1 MLLDPKWIHL
11 LGFPVAISIASHVHK
26 LGLSLTPSIVDER
39 FIQMIPSFEG
49 ATRFMRYSHLQKRL
63 RLAAPWVFFACAAFG
78 QEPPQKSAK
87 EQSSTSYRYAP
98 ASTDSLGSATKV
110 SEYQKILDDKNY
122 ERTTAFRALS
132 INGGERVDREENE
145 RSKRISDSQFQIER
159 TIRTPD
165 LNGRLATQQLIKEDH
180 QIKGNTEETQRSY
193 YQPDLNGKMAAQAVE
208 NETITKVS
216 SKEKHSTRALYRP
229 DSDGKFTLNEME
241 EGNEKKLSDTLTV
254 KESSRKLKEASGRM
268 AVVEN
273 VKETTTK
280 VGDNAFKK
288 ETVVHQTSYDG
299 RLLLTDRVT
308 ETQSETTNGVRK
320 YQRLL
325 ESRNVHRLLP
335 NVNSTGLTLSQRVT
349 GEERRLPDG
358 TVQTT
363 TQVETV
369 DPANPSDGLRISEVV
384 TETSKPIGNG
394 KVSVERT
401 IKTRD
406 TNGNLIVSQK
416 IAQSIE
422 SGK

>member
-1 MLLDPKWIHL
+1 MSPAVFLALIGLPW
-11 LGFPVAISIASHVHK
+11 AI
-26 LGLSLTPSIVDER
+26 L
-39 FIQMIPSFEG
+39 
-49 ATRFMRYSHLQKRL
+49 
-63 RLAAPWVFFACAAFG
+63 G
-78 QEPPQKSAK
+78 QEPPRKSAGK
-87 EQSSTSYRYAP
+87 EQSSTSYLYAP
-98 ASTDSLGSATKV
+98 ANTDGLGSATKV
-110 SEYQKILDDKNY
+110 SEHQKLLDEKNY

-132 INGGERVDREENE
+132 MNGGERVDREESE
-145 RSKRISDSQFQIER
+145 RSRRISDSQYQIER

-180 QIKGNTEETQRSY
+180 QLKGNTEETQSSY
-193 YQPDLNGKMAAQAVE
+193 YQPDINGKMTAQVVE
-208 NETITKVS
+208 NETITKIS
-216 SKEKHSTRALYRP
+216 PKEKRSTRALYRP
-229 DSDGKFTLNEME
+229 DSDGKFALNEIE
-241 EGNEKKLSDTLTV
+241 EGSEKKLSDTLTV
-254 KESSRKLKEASGRM
+254 KESSRKLKEAGGRM

-280 VGDNAFKK
+280 TGDNAFKK

-308 ETQSETTNGVRK
+308 ETQSETNDGVRK

-325 ESRNVHRLLP
+325 ESRNLHRLLP
-335 NVNSTGLTLSQRVT
+335 NVNNTGLTLSQRVT

-358 TVQTT
+358 TVQAT

-369 DPANPSDGLRISEVV
+369 DPANPSGGLRVSEVI
-384 TETSKPIGNG
+384 TETSKPVGNG

-416 IAQSIE
+416 VAQSIE

>member
-1 MLLDPKWIHL
+1 M
-11 LGFPVAISIASHVHK
+11 
-26 LGLSLTPSIVDER
+26 
-39 FIQMIPSFEG
+39 Q
-49 ATRFMRYSHLQKRL
+49 YSDVSKRL
-63 RLAAPWVFFACAAFG
+63 SPLAFLLLILPFRVLG
-78 QEPPQKSAK
+78 QEPAGKSTGK
-87 EQSSTSYRYAP
+87 EQSSTSYLYTP
-98 ASTDSLGSATKV
+98 VSGEGLGSATRV
-110 SEYQKILDDKNY
+110 TEYQKLLDDKNY

-145 RSKRISDSQFQIER
+145 RSRRMSDTQYQIER

-180 QIKGNTEETQRSY
+180 QLKGATEEIQRSY
-193 YQPDLNGKMAAQAVE
+193 YQPDINGKMAAQVVE
-208 NETITKVS
+208 NETVVRIS
-216 SKEKHSTRALYRP
+216 PKEKQLTRALYRP
-229 DSDGKFTLNEME
+229 DSDGKFALNEIE
-241 EGNEKKLSDTLTV
+241 EGNEKKLSDTLTI
-254 KESSRKLKEASGRM
+254 KESSRKLKEVSGRM

-280 VGDNAFKK
+280 VGNNAFKK

-308 ETQSETTNGVRK
+308 ETQSETPDGARK

-335 NVNSTGLTLSQRVT
+335 NVNNTGLSLSQRVT
-349 GEERRLPDG
+349 GEERRLADG
-358 TVQTT
+358 TIEST

-369 DPANPSDGLRISEVV
+369 DPANPSGGLRISEVV
-384 TETSKPIGNG
+384 TETSKPLGNG
-394 KVSVERT
+394 KVSVERI

-406 TNGNLIVSQK
+406 TNGNLTISQK
-416 IAQSIE
+416 VAQRIE